1 MMVGE
6 THRLNPTVHV
16 PPWPNLDDDQTAE
29 IYSPLNY
36 NAADSHFN
44 NNGGNPVHFHEA
56 LAALQRYL
64 PSNEPDFVYPDSDL
78 PVLEN
83 PDSPVDAY
91 SCDHFR
97 MFEFKIRK
105 CPRGR
110 AHDWTECPYAH
121 PGEKARRRDPRKYHY
136 SGTACADFRKGNCW
150 KGDGC
155 EFAHGVFECWLHPAR
170 YRTELCKDGPG
181 CKRKVCFFA
190 HSLDQLRVVSSAS
203 SGSPLISPRT
213 ESSPPVSPISD
224 SLSRSL
230 GSSSI
235 NDMLRNLQLGKVKS
249 MPIGLCSS
257 PSPSMFGS
265 PRDSMILHGFCS
277 LLNTPTQNL
286 TRHGIG
292 GYLDLF
298 EKWCEEDEPAMERV
312 ESGRDLR
319 AQLFEKLS
327 KENCL
332 GRGNPGQGSGDPN
345 LDWVSDLVN

>member
-16 PPWPNLDDDQTAE
+16 PPWPNLDDDQAAE

-36 NAADSHFN
+36 NASDSHF
-44 NNGGNPVHFHEA
+44 NNGGNPVHLHEA

-64 PSNEPDFVYPDSDL
+64 PSNEPDVLYPDSDL
-78 PVLEN
+78 

-136 SGTACADFRKGNCW
+136 SGTACADFRKGNCR

-190 HSLDQLRVVSSAS
+190 HSLDQLRVVSSAG

-265 PRDSMILHGFCS
+265 PRDSMILPGFCS
-277 LLNTPTQNL
+277 LPNTPTQNL

-298 EKWCEEDEPAMERV
+298 EKGCEEEEPAMERV

-319 AQLFEKLS
+319 AKLFEKLS